1 MATKTAPNTV
11 GKSKSI
17 ASLLGQAMA
26 RVSVA
31 ESPDYA
37 PMAKGIY
44 TFTIQ
49 KAEFKPNKAGTGYL
63 LSVGSKTDKNRWLYH
78 NFNLINPN
86 PTAQMIGAQQFADL
100 IEQLSMDASQFTT
113 PESFQALEGCDFNA
127 YVNIKDGQN
136 VFSNFKQKAV
146 PVKKFQDDPMS
157 GEIPF

>member
-1 MATKTAPNTV
+1 MAT
-11 GKSKSI
+11 KSI

-37 PMAKGIY
+37 PMAKGVY

-49 KAEFKPNKAGTGYL
+49 KAEFKPTKAGNGYL
-63 LSVGSKTDKNRWLYH
+63 LSVGSKTDKNRWMYH

-100 IEQLSMDASQFTT
+100 IEQLGMEASQFTT
-113 PESFQALEGCDFNA
+113 PESFQALEGCVFNA

-136 VFSNFKQKAV
+136 VFSNFKQKAA
-146 PVKKFQDDPMS
+146 PIRKFQDNFMDDP
-157 GEIPF
+157 IAF